1 MLQALVVV
9 KSIAMFLPIKNFLD
23 GLDVDSIP
31 LSRKRELD
39 QLTNYVN
46 ESLNKHQ
53 KAQLTFI
60 CTHNSRRSHLCQIW
74 AQIAARFY
82 DVPDVHCFSGGT
94 ETTAVYPKVLDT
106 LKIQG
111 LDFTQKK
118 KKDNPKYYLE
128 YSEVMPPITA
138 FSKLFDH
145 KENPTENF
153 VAVMTCDHASE
164 NCPFIPGAEK
174 RVGITYLD
182 PKVSD
187 GTPEQ
192 EAVYE
197 ERSTQIA
204 TEMKYVFSNVT
215 TR

>member
-1 MLQALVVV
+1 
-9 KSIAMFLPIKNFLD
+9 MFLPIKNFLE

-74 AQIAARFY
+74 AQVAARFY
-82 DVPDVHCFSGGT
+82 EITDVHCYSGGT
-94 ETTAVYPKVLDT
+94 EATALYPRVAKT
-106 LKIQG
+106 LKKQG
-111 LDFTQKK
+111 LEITKNNKK
-118 KKDNPKYYLE
+118 ENPKYYIE
-128 YSEVMPPITA
+128 YSEVMPPIKA

-145 KENPTENF
+145 ESNPTLNF
-153 VAVMTCDHASE
+153 AAVMTCDHASE
-164 NCPFIPGAEK
+164 NCPLVPGAEQ
-174 RVGITYLD
+174 RIALTYLD
-182 PKVSD
+182 PKSSD

-192 EAVYE
+192 KAVYE